1 MAEKE
6 KRKNIIIRGLEIKS
20 GEKEGVEEVLN
31 KIEMKTQI
39 KRIKRIGVGREE
51 SKGVVAVKVG
61 GDEEKKKITR
71 KKRNLKGRNEK
82 IIED

>member
-20 GEKEGVEEVLN
+20 GKKEEVEEVQN

-39 KRIKRIGVGREE
+39 KGIKRIGVGREE
-51 SKGVVAVKVG
+51 GKGMVAVKVG
-61 GDEEKKKITR
+61 GDEEKKK
-71 KKRNLKGRNEK
+71 
-82 IIED
+82 